1 MKKEAAMANN
11 NNHNNDAGL
20 AFIICAPMIVMAM
33 FGLII
38 LIMSVGIVKIFM
50 SLFALAIMGVIIK
63 SNKNKTKGV
72 IIGLIT
78 FICCLFI
85 NFLVVIPNLEKQNEE
100 NIQKNYSPGSINNA
114 LDKQMNK
121 LFFGSKN
128 D

>member
-1 MKKEAAMANN
+1 MANN
-11 NNHNNDAGL
+11 NNHNNNNDAGL